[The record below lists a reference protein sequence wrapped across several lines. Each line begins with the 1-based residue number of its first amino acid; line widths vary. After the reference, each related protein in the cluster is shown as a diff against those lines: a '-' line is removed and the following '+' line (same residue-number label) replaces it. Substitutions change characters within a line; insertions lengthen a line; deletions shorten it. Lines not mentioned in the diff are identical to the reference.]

1 LLKIHLLFRNSIPQG
16 IELMQTLLLSC
27 AFGAVCTMVLWAA
40 GAAAVRR
47 DEMMRRGGRLA
58 PPDEL

>member
-1 LLKIHLLFRNSIPQG
+1 
-16 IELMQTLLLSC
+16 MQTILLSC
-27 AFGAVCTMVLWAA
+27 AFGAVCTMVLWIA